1 VLFPLAVLG
10 SFAFRIVQALFYAA
24 IGMMFSSWCKSK
36 IPYISLIRLA
46 VVAVTPCIIIKT
58 VLGILQVNIPVAGL
72 RYFLIAIGYLFFAVR
87 TVTKDE
93 SPTNFQKDTD
103 T

>member
-1 VLFPLAVLG
+1 
-10 SFAFRIVQALFYAA
+10 
-24 IGMMFSSWCKSK
+24 MMFSSWCKSK

-72 RYFLIAIGYLFFAVR
+72 WYFLIAIGYLFFAVR

-93 SPTNFQKDTD
+93 SSTNFQKDTD